1 MTGGRVE
8 NCVNKASIAITQ
20 GLGQGGI
27 VGTMYGGTVSGCI
40 NDADIAGSTDLG
52 GIAGYVDRG
61 GVIENCY
68 NRGNIVFTG
77 FLQADLS
84 ASW

>member
-1 MTGGRVE
+1 M
-8 NCVNKASIAITQ
+8 
-20 GLGQGGI
+20 GQGGI

-77 FLQADLS
+77 FFAGGLVGFLVDGRYIEKLL
-84 ASW
+84 